1 MIVNVMGVPV
11 QDTPPFVITGVTVI
25 IAVTGADVALV
36 AINDEMFPLPFAAKP
51 IDGVLF
57 TQL

>member
-1 MIVNVMGVPV
+1 MVNVIGVPV
-11 QDTPPFVITGVTVI
+11 QLTPPLVITGVTVI
-25 IAVTGADVALV
+25 VAVTAADVLFIAV
-36 AINDEMFPLPFAAKP
+36 NDAMLPLPLAARP